1 MPVSRRRF
9 LKHSSA
15 ALAAASFPYSLGAG
29 TRSVAPSDTVRI
41 GAIGING
48 MGWSNVRSFLEIPDV
63 EVAALCDV
71 DRSVLDRRAGELLEM
86 TGKSARLYGDFRALL
101 DEPDIDAV
109 MIATPDHWHP
119 LMTIAACEAGKDV
132 YVEKPLANSIEEC
145 NAMVAAAKHFGSV
158 VQVGQWQR
166 SGPHWDEAIAIVHS
180 GELGKIRTAKA
191 WAYQGWM
198 TNIPRR
204 PDEAPPP
211 GVDYDLWLGP
221 APQRP
226 FNPNRF
232 HFNFRWFWD
241 YAGGLMTDWGV
252 HLVDTVLYGMQAVA
266 PRAVLSAGG
275 AFAYPDG
282 GMETPDTQQAIFE
295 YDDFSMLW
303 EHAAGIDNG
312 PYGRDHGV
320 AFIGNNGTLVVD
332 RQGWQIIP
340 EGEKVEA
347 VPVQAARESGFN
359 RHTRNFIDCIKSRAE
374 PACPPRTAWLAA
386 VNAHLGNVAFRTGR
400 KVYWDQESLSFPG
413 DDEAN
418 ALIRSSYRRPW
429 KLPDF
434 G

>member
-1 MPVSRRRF
+1 M
-9 LKHSSA
+9 
-15 ALAAASFPYSLGAG
+15 AAASLPFGLTARERGA
-29 TRSVAPSDTVRI
+29 APSDTVRV

-48 MGWSNVRSFLEIPDV
+48 MGWSNVRSILEMPDV
-63 EVAALCDV
+63 EVVALCDV
-71 DRSVLDRRAGELLEM
+71 DRSVLERRAGELAEM

-101 DEPDIDAV
+101 DEDDIDAV

-119 LMTIAACEAGKDV
+119 IMTIAACEAEKDV

-145 NAMVAAAKHFGSV
+145 NRMVAAAEHFDRV

-166 SGPHWDEAIAIVHS
+166 SGPHWDEAIALVHS
-180 GELGKIRTAKA
+180 GSLGKIRTAKA

-198 TNIPRR
+198 GNIPVL

-221 APQRP
+221 APLRA

-232 HFNFRWFWD
+232 HFTFRWFWD

-252 HLVDTVLYGMQAVA
+252 HLIDMVLHGMQAVA
-266 PRAVLSAGG
+266 PQAVLSAGG
-275 AFAYPDG
+275 PFAFPGG

-320 AFIGNNGTLVVD
+320 AFIGNNGTLVID
-332 RQGWQIIP
+332 RQGWQVIP
-340 EGEKVEA
+340 ESEKMEA
-347 VPVQAARESGFN
+347 VPVQAAGESGFN

-400 KVYWDQESLSFPG
+400 KVYWDQESMSFPG

-418 ALIRSSYRRPW
+418 ALIRSSYRPPW
-429 KLPDF
+429 KLPSF
-434 G
+434 E

>member
-1 MPVSRRRF
+1 MPLSRRRF
-9 LKHSSA
+9 LKQSSA
-15 ALAAASFPYSLGAG
+15 ALAGASLPYGLA
-29 TRSVAPSDTVRI
+29 TRARGVAPSDTVRL

-48 MGWSNVRSFLEIPDV
+48 MGWNNVRSLLEIPEV
-63 EVAALCDV
+63 EVVALCDV
-71 DRSVLDRRAGELLEM
+71 DRSVLDRRAGELAEM

-101 DEPDIDAV
+101 DERDIDAV

-119 LMTIAACEAGKDV
+119 LITIAACEAEKDV

-145 NAMVAAAKHFGSV
+145 NAMVAAAGHFDRV

-166 SGPHWDEAIAIVHS
+166 SGPHWDEAIALVHS
-180 GELGKIRTAKA
+180 GSLGKIRTVKA

-198 TNIPRR
+198 TSIPMR
-204 PDEAPPP
+204 PDEPPPP

-221 APQRP
+221 APARP

-232 HFNFRWFWD
+232 HFSFRWFWD

-252 HLVDTVLYGMQAVA
+252 HLIDTVLYGMQAVA
-266 PRAVLSAGG
+266 PKAVLSAGG
-275 AFAYPDG
+275 AFAYPGG

-303 EHAAGIDNG
+303 DHAAGIDNG

-332 RQGWQIIP
+332 RRGWQVIP
-340 EGEKVEA
+340 EGEKMEA
-347 VPVQAARESGFN
+347 VPVQAAVESGFN
-359 RHTRNFIDCIKSRAE
+359 RHMRNFIECIKSRAE

-400 KVYWDQESLSFPG
+400 KVYWDQESMSFPG

-429 KLPDF
+429 KLPSFD
-434 G
+434 